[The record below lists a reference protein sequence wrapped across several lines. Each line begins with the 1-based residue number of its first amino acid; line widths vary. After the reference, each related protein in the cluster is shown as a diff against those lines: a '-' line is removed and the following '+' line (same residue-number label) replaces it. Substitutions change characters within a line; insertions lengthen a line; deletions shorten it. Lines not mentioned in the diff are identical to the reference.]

1 MAVDA
6 ARLAELVFL
15 LFRVAFDDALVKLEE
30 PLWSLSKISPVSV
43 HIIDCRLSGL
53 GISGT
58 YKFPPLFDSR
68 LCFRAGLLRAA
79 AFPRLDALLETGAID
94 VRSRGASNV
103 PRRSSQADCGAYGE
117 VEFKSLVDNILES
130 TGEGIREG

>member
-1 MAVDA
+1 MAVDG

-15 LFRVAFDDALVKLEE
+15 LFRVAFDEALVKLQE
-30 PLWSLSKISPVSV
+30 PLWSLSKICSPVSV

-53 GISGT
+53 DISGT

-79 AFPRLDALLETGAID
+79 AFPRLDALLETGAFD
-94 VRSRGASNV
+94 
-103 PRRSSQADCGAYGE
+103 
-117 VEFKSLVDNILES
+117 K
-130 TGEGIREG
+130 